1 MTQQRL
7 PGRLAERPAQADHR
21 ERSDEDIRPARG
33 RHPTESS
40 ASDST
45 HGRWL
50 PRWSR
55 AEVRLIGRVGGTP
68 DVRLPTEPDGRAW
81 ARLSVATERPHGE
94 PDAPP
99 DWHTVIARDRLAQF
113 VARYITQGRLVYV
126 AGWLTYRSVQGRDG
140 RRQSVEILAA
150 EVMPLDRPRRPDQPA
165 QPEDAPARV
174 G

>member
-1 MTQQRL
+1 MTQQHL
-7 PGRLAERPAQADHR
+7 SGRQAERSAVTDPR
-21 ERSDEDIRPARG
+21 ERSTEDIRPER
-33 RHPTESS
+33 RQHPTQSS

-81 ARLSVATERPHGE
+81 ARLSVATERPQVE

-113 VARYITQGRLVYV
+113 VARYITQGRLVYI
-126 AGWLTYRSVQGRDG
+126 AGWLTYRPVQGRDG
-140 RRQSVEILAA
+140 PRQNVEILAA
-150 EVMPLDRPRRPDQPA
+150 EVMPLDRPRRPYEPA
-165 QPEDAPARV
+165 QPEDAPVRV
-174 G
+174 